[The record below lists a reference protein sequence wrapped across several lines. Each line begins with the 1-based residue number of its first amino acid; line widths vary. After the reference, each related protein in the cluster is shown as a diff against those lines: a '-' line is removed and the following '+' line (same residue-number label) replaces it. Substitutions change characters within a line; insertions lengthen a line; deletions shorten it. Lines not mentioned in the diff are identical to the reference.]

1 VPNFL
6 ALTQLLNCR
15 PVTQF
20 RHQHNLLDTWLHGY
34 KRAEKLAK
42 HCSDFVAQANFAGAP
57 RRNSLKKIVR
67 KEAVAC

>member
-1 VPNFL
+1 L

-20 RHQHNLLDTWLHGY
+20 WHQRNLLDTWLHGY

-42 HCSDFVAQANFAGAP
+42 HRSDFVAQANFAGALP
-57 RRNSLKKIVR
+57 RNSLKNIVQ
-67 KEAVAC
+67 KEAGTC